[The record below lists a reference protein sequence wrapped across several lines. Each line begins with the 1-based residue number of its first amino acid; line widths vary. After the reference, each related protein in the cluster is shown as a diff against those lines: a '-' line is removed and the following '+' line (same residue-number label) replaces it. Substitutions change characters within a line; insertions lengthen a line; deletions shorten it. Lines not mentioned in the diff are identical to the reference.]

1 MQQQIAAVTL
11 GIADLV
17 RSRRFYSEGFGWTPV
32 FANKEIAF
40 YQMNGLILGTWLEA
54 KLAEDMTRTSF
65 GGPGSFALAHNVGTA
80 EEVDAVVAALEA
92 AGGRVLR
99 PSDAPPHGGYRG
111 YVADPDD
118 HAWEI
123 AWNPA
128 WPIDAEGHVTF
139 GA

>member
-1 MQQQIAAVTL
+1 MQQQIAVVTL

-32 FANKEIAF
+32 FANEEIAF

-80 EEVDAVVAALEA
+80 EEVDAVIAALEA
-92 AGGRVLR
+92 AGGRVLTR
-99 PSDAPPHGGYRG
+99 RRMAAIEAMSRIPTIMLGKSRG
-111 YVADPDD
+111 IRLGRSTPKAM
-118 HAWEI
+118 
-123 AWNPA
+123 
-128 WPIDAEGHVTF
+128 
-139 GA
+139 